1 MAEQSLK
8 EKTAKGLFWGGVSNG
23 VQQVLALLFGIFL
36 SRILSPG
43 DYGMVGLLAIFTGIA
58 NSLQESGFSAALTNK
73 QDITHED
80 YNSVFWFNIVVGIAV
95 YVILFFAAPWIA
107 DFFEQPD
114 LLWVSRITFLS
125 FLFCCF
131 GTAQSAYLFKNLM
144 VKERAQMDILTLLLS
159 NVIAL
164 IMALNG
170 MAYWGIAIQTA
181 LFAAI
186 GTFFRWYYS
195 PWRPTFSFSWKP
207 LREFFSF
214 SLKLLMTN
222 LFNQFSVNIFSLL
235 LGKFFTVQQVGYY
248 TQGSKWTNMGGGL
261 INGMITGV
269 AQPVLAQVVHDR
281 DRQRNVLRKMIRFT
295 AFVSFPLMFGLA
307 LVADEFIVITV
318 TDKWLPCVPIMR
330 LLCVWGAF
338 TSICE
343 LYKNVVISH
352 GKSNVYLYANILF
365 GVVQLLVLVAMV
377 SWGILWMVAG
387 YVVAYFFWLFAWHG
401 FAHRCCGIRLHEL
414 LKDIVPYLLLTVLA
428 LGAGWWVAT
437 FCASMYVCFVVKVLV
452 SAFAYLL
459 ILWQGGSVAFRES
472 LNFLLARRNHNRKC
486 PDNQK

>member
-43 DYGMVGLLAIFTGIA
+43 DYGMVGMLAIFTGIA

-80 YNSVFWFNIVVGIAV
+80 YNSVFWFNIVVGIII
-95 YVILFFAAPWIA
+95 YVILFFAAPLIA

-131 GTAQSAYLFKNLM
+131 GTAQAAYLFKNLM

-159 NVIAL
+159 NVAAL
-164 IMALNG
+164 TMALNG

-195 PWRPTFSFSWKP
+195 PWRPTFTFSWKP
-207 LREFFSF
+207 LREFFPF
-214 SLKLLMTN
+214 SMKLLLTN

-269 AQPVLAQVVHDR
+269 AQPVLAQVVNDR

-295 AFVSFPLMFGLA
+295 AFISFPLMFGLA

-330 LLCVWGAF
+330 LLCIWGAF

-343 LYKNVVISH
+343 LYKNIVISQ
-352 GKSNVYLYANILF
+352 GKSDIYLYANVVF
-365 GVVQLLVLVAMV
+365 GIVQLLVLVLTL
-377 SWGILWMVAG
+377 SLGILWMVG
-387 YVVAYFFWLFAWHG
+387 VYVVAYFCWLFAWHC
-401 FAHRCCGIRLHEL
+401 FAHRICGIRLRDL
-414 LKDIVPYLLLTVLA
+414 LDDILPYLLLTAVA
-428 LGAGWWVAT
+428 MGVGWWA
-437 FCASMYVCFVVKVLV
+437 AYPWDSIYMRFVVKVLV
-452 SAFAYLL
+452 SVMVYLL
-459 ILWQGGSVAFRES
+459 ILWQSGSVAFLES
-472 LNFLLARRNHNRKC
+472 VEFLRGKMNRSK
-486 PDNQK
+486 